1 MLYMFSEAV
10 KSPDH
15 FMPSIIR
22 LNNMESAW
30 IQESQFSR
38 IPLSDILIPQKPTLA
53 MLLEEVTPIAAFFIL
68 EVFVTL

>member
-1 MLYMFSEAV
+1 
-10 KSPDH
+10 
-15 FMPSIIR
+15 
-22 LNNMESAW
+22 MESAW